1 MQQLSQGISCGVPW
15 GSSVGDMECCW
26 QSHGCW
32 KGRATSRSPTNAP
45 AGAEDLQI
53 FFLHG
58 FVLLVARGWL
68 CVTVFTRQQQTG
80 REAHPA
86 RSSATAAGVT
96 PAEPGAF
103 IPNISAH
110 LKSSPECFPLAT
122 GILGGRSSAAR
133 VRWADS
139 CPPDR
144 SRNEGRC
151 CQLLACLGP
160 CPAPTPGWGLLSF
173 LSILSQ
179 CVFRLFILQKTD

>member
-1 MQQLSQGISCGVPW
+1 MGTWSAA
-15 GSSVGDMECCW
+15 
-26 QSHGCW
+26 
-32 KGRATSRSPTNAP
+32 GRATAAGGVGQPAAHPQMHQQELRTCRYFSRMGLSRWWA
-45 AGAEDLQI
+45 
-53 FFLHG
+53 
-58 FVLLVARGWL
+58 VARGWL
-68 CVTVFTRQQQTG
+68 CMTVFARQQQTG
-80 REAHPA
+80 QEAHPA
-86 RSSATAAGVT
+86 RSGATAAGVT

-110 LKSSPECFPLAT
+110 LKTSPECFPLAT

-133 VRWADS
+133 AWWADS